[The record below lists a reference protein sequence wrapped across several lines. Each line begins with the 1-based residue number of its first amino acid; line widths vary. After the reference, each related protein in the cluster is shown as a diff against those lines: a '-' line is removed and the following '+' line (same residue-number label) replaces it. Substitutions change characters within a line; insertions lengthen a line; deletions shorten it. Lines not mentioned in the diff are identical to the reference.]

1 MAYFNPR
8 DYFPTLQEWI
18 RYGCDITWDDYSIMK
33 TTVTMSSLCSRPLLL
48 RGTTPMTSTTMT
60 AGA

>member
-18 RYGCDITWDDYSIMK
+18 RYGCT
-33 TTVTMSSLCSRPLLL
+33 L
-48 RGTTPMTSTTMT
+48 RGMTTAS
-60 AGA
+60 